1 MANVHVQVNLSGL
14 KHKLSTSRFNA
25 AKKTMANQ
33 IITNMDQF
41 VPRSGSGGGYLR
53 ASGHVNSQGNI
64 EYAMIYARAQFYGFV
79 TARDGSQHRVH
90 RYTTPGTSRR
100 WDLRASAHYGE
111 VWAQALV
118 RGLALGK

>member
-1 MANVHVQVNLSGL
+1 MANVTVKVDLSGL
-14 KHKLSTSRFNA
+14 RRKLSASQFSR
-25 AKKTMANQ
+25 AKNVMANQ
-33 IITNMDQF
+33 VLLNMDQF
-41 VPRSGSGGGYLR
+41 VPRSGSAGGYLR

-64 EYAMIYARAQFYGFV
+64 EYGMIYARAQFYGFV

-90 RYTTPGTSRR
+90 KYTTPGTSRR

-118 RGLALGK
+118 RGLALGR